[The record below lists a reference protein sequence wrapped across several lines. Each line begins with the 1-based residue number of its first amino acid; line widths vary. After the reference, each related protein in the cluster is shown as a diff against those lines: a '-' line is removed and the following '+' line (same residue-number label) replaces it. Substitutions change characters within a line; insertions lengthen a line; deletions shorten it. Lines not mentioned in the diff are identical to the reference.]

1 MNEDNNAINQRLESI
16 NDTLTK
22 QEKHSIRIR
31 DNVGLIWLTLIIYIV
46 YLEFLKD
53 KSPNYQYLN

>member
-31 DNVGLIWLTLIIYIV
+31 DNVGLICLTLIIYIV

>member
-31 DNVGLIWLTLIIYIV
+31 DNVGLICLTLIIYIV
-46 YLEFLKD
+46 YLEFFKG
-53 KSPNYQYLN
+53 